1 MRNFALLFFI
11 LLELASFA
19 DNIKEESESNFKV
32 VPLLTS
38 SPLLGAGVGGAISY
52 LYDTGEGASSK
63 SQLRVGGQYS
73 NTKSYNLFVNN
84 NAYFLDNRII
94 STTVASFA
102 HINNEFQAEGESIEY
117 NARTAILS
125 TLLMYE
131 AYSDIYFGGYISYKN
146 LNYNALNANGSDFLF
161 TNGIVPE
168 SYATLGGAFSYDTRK
183 NKYYPSDAI
192 WISLRLDMGH
202 ESLGALNSYYASIL
216 NARYYAKG
224 FSAGDVWAWQFFGQ
238 YSSEK
243 TPDSALP
250 TLSGKTVLRGFP
262 SGQFRARYL
271 SGLQNEYRY
280 KIKNSKFKV
289 VAFCGVA
296 TLQGGSYGTEGES
309 RQDDGVYANAGAGLR
324 YAIQAKTG
332 VDLRLDLVTTSENQQ
347 SLYLMLNQAF

>member
-1 MRNFALLFFI
+1 MKKLILFFFI
-11 LLELASFA
+11 LLELTSFA
-19 DNIKEESESNFKV
+19 DEIKEESQSNFKLI
-32 VPLLTS
+32 PLLTS
-38 SPLLGAGVGGAISY
+38 SPLLGAGAGGAISY
-52 LYDTGEGASSK
+52 LYDTGEGVSSK

-84 NAYFLDNRII
+84 NAYFLANRII

-102 HINNEFQAEGESIEY
+102 HINNEFQEEAKSIEY
-117 NARTAILS
+117 TSRSAILS

-131 AYSDIYFGGYISYKN
+131 AYPDVYFGGYVSYKE
-146 LNYNALNANGSDFLF
+146 LNYNALNTNGSDFLF

-168 SYATLGGAFSYDTRK
+168 SYLILGGAFSYDTRK
-183 NKYYPSDAI
+183 NKYYPRNAI
-192 WISLRLDMGH
+192 WISLRLDLGH
-202 ESLGALNSYYASIL
+202 ESLGTLDSYYASII

-250 TLSGKTVLRGFP
+250 TISGKTILRGFP

-280 KIKNSKFKV
+280 KIKNTKFKV

-296 TLQGGSYGTEGES
+296 TLQGGSYGTDGKS
-309 RQDDGVYANAGAGLR
+309 RQDDGTYANAGAGLR